1 MHVYDA
7 MLFVHLVGVVLLFG
21 AIALTQVGVVRLG
34 RAATLEEARLWVGLT
49 QIAGRLFPVAFVL
62 ILVGGLYM
70 AGDSWSFGDPWIV
83 VALVS
88 LVILGVLGG
97 GVVGRTLGSVGQALA
112 GAAPGAHVPG
122 DANAGAAVPGRAA
135 GAPEF
140 VVRASTSL
148 RAPTMALTGVAIGV
162 LWLMTNKPGWAVSIA
177 VVAGLGLVGAVIGWF
192 PSRQSAAPRGSA

>member
-1 MHVYDA
+1 MRVYDA
-7 MLFVHLVGVVLLFG
+7 MLFVHILGVVMLFG

-34 RAATLEEARLWVGLT
+34 RAATTDEARLWVGLT

-97 GVVGRTLGSVGQALA
+97 GLVGRTLGSVGQALA
-112 GAAPGAHVPG
+112 GVAPGPDVS
-122 DANAGAAVPGRAA
+122 AGASSGAA

-140 VVRASTSL
+140 AVRASSSL
-148 RAPTMALTGVAIGV
+148 RAPTMALTGIAIGV

-192 PSRQSAAPRGSA
+192 PSRRGAAPRGSG